1 MNATDDMLHQMQGT
15 GSTKSSCN
23 KRRATIVGFHKEVCM
38 SDASRAAKMESGGV
52 IKGETGREAVEVA
65 EAIKALQT
73 QLADLRK
80 IVQAAKAPGDNTE
93 PGRRQ

>member
-1 MNATDDMLHQMQGT
+1 
-15 GSTKSSCN
+15 
-23 KRRATIVGFHKEVCM
+23 M
-38 SDASRAAKMESGGV
+38 SDAPRAAKLESGGV

-65 EAIKALQT
+65 EAIKALQA

-80 IVQAAKAPGDNTE
+80 IVQAAKAPGDVAE

>member
-1 MNATDDMLHQMQGT
+1 VAN
-15 GSTKSSCN
+15 
-23 KRRATIVGFHKEVCM
+23 
-38 SDASRAAKMESGGV
+38 
-52 IKGETGREAVEVA
+52 GETGREAVEVA

-80 IVQAAKAPGDNTE
+80 IVQAAKAAGDIAE

>member
-1 MNATDDMLHQMQGT
+1 MNAIDDMLHQAQGT

-23 KRRATIVGFHKEVCM
+23 KRRATVVGFHKEVCM

-65 EAIKALQT
+65 EAIKVLQT

-80 IVQAAKAPGDNTE
+80 IVQAAKAPGDTTE

>member
-1 MNATDDMLHQMQGT
+1 MNAIDDMLHQAQGT

-23 KRRATIVGFHKEVCM
+23 KRRATVVGFHKEVCM

-65 EAIKALQT
+65 EAIKVLQT

-80 IVQAAKAPGDNTE
+80 IVQAAKVPGDTTE

>member
-1 MNATDDMLHQMQGT
+1 
-15 GSTKSSCN
+15 
-23 KRRATIVGFHKEVCM
+23 M
-38 SDASRAAKMESGGV
+38 SDASRAAKMESGGAS
-52 IKGETGREAVEVA
+52 KSETGREAAEVT

-80 IVQAAKAPGDNTE
+80 IIQAAKTPSEITE

>member
-1 MNATDDMLHQMQGT
+1 
-15 GSTKSSCN
+15 
-23 KRRATIVGFHKEVCM
+23 M

-52 IKGETGREAVEVA
+52 VKGETGREAVEVA

-80 IVQAAKAPGDNTE
+80 IVQAAKTSGNIAE

>member
-1 MNATDDMLHQMQGT
+1 
-15 GSTKSSCN
+15 
-23 KRRATIVGFHKEVCM
+23 M
-38 SDASRAAKMESGGV
+38 SDVSRAAKLESGGV

-65 EAIKALQT
+65 EAIKVLQT

-80 IVQAAKAPGDNTE
+80 IVQAAKAPGDTAE